1 MNIFEEN
8 KMNSIETG
16 RIKIESGT
24 LFNDKGEEI
33 ATCTGGYA
41 SPPKSLNVRL
51 VRAKTNGTWAGNY
64 IPAGT
69 ITKINYDIPSRH
81 SWYLLVGGAFV
92 PFYKNELEKYFEPI
106 ND

>member
-1 MNIFEEN
+1 MSAFEEN
-8 KMNSIETG
+8 G
-16 RIKIESGT
+16 QYRIESGV
-24 LFNDKGEEI
+24 LLDAEGEVI
-33 ATCTGGYA
+33 ARCTGGVA

-51 VRAKTNGTWAGNY
+51 VRAKVGGTWAGNY

-92 PFYKNELEKYFEPI
+92 PFYRHEIEKYFEPI

>member
-8 KMNSIETG
+8 EQYHIDEG
-16 RIKIESGT
+16 V
-24 LFNDKGEEI
+24 LLNDEGEVI
-33 ATCTGGYA
+33 ARCAGGVA
-41 SPPKSLNVRL
+41 SPPKSLSARL
-51 VRAKTNGTWAGNY
+51 VRAKVDGIWVGNY

-69 ITKINYDIPSRH
+69 ITKIKYDIPSWH

-92 PFYKNELEKYFEPI
+92 SFYRNEIEKCFEPI

>member
-8 KMNSIETG
+8 KMNRIENG
-16 RIKIESGT
+16 KVSIESGT
-24 LFNDKGEEI
+24 LLNDKGEVI
-33 ATCTGGYA
+33 ATCTDGYA
-41 SPPKSLNVRL
+41 SPPKSLNIRL

-92 PFYKNELEKYFEPI
+92 PFYRNEIEKCFEPV

>member
-8 KMNSIETG
+8 KINNIETG
-16 RIKIESGT
+16 RISIESGT
-24 LFNDKGEEI
+24 LFNNKGKAL

-51 VRAKTNGTWAGNY
+51 VRAKTSGTWAGNY

-69 ITKINYDIPSRH
+69 ITKINYNIPSRH
-81 SWYLLVGGAFV
+81 SWYLLVGDAFV
-92 PFYKNELEKYFEPI
+92 PFYKDELEKNFEPV